1 MKIFIISPLFL
12 FIGSCCNNNSTNYLG
27 KTKGSSV
34 IELTETDSL
43 SSSLL
48 TKNHFQIT
56 LNKLVSDS
64 GNYIFNSE
72 GVQLFFDRGE
82 VVFSFTPACNY
93 RYPIKIIK
101 QKIIFFW
108 EYRMNCT
115 FDRGLYIKYP
125 KIKNPRV
132 GEKFGSIEIIGEKLV
147 VQYYFQDWVN
157 NVNRYNQDVVKLF
170 PKEFTVKYFIPQRFN
185 KKTN

>member
-1 MKIFIISPLFL
+1 
-12 FIGSCCNNNSTNYLG
+12 
-27 KTKGSSV
+27 
-34 IELTETDSL
+34 
-43 SSSLL
+43 
-48 TKNHFQIT
+48 
-56 LNKLVSDS
+56 
-64 GNYIFNSE
+64 
-72 GVQLFFDRGE
+72 
-82 VVFSFTPACNY
+82 
-93 RYPIKIIK
+93 
-101 QKIIFFW
+101 
-108 EYRMNCT
+108 MNCT